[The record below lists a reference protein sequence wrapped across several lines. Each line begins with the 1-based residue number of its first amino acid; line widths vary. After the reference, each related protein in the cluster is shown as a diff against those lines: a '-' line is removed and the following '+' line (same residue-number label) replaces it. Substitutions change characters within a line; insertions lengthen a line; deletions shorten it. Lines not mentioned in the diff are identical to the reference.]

1 MDERLVS
8 FAETA
13 IRDFLAAR
21 PDAADTL
28 EGIHR
33 WWIQWPGLP
42 ESQVITEIALERLQI
57 QGEVEFFRVG
67 NNVVW
72 RRSRPADAS

>member
-1 MDERLVS
+1 MVS
-8 FAETA
+8 FVETA

-33 WWIQWPGLP
+33 WWIQWPDLP
-42 ESQVITEIALERLQI
+42 ESPVITEIALERLQA

-72 RRSRPADAS
+72 RRSRPNAVG